1 MSDAPLQQLFS
12 PFSLAGMELANRIV
26 MAPMT
31 RSFCGAAGVPNQAM
45 VNYYAA
51 RAAGGCGLIITEGT
65 VINMDDARGY
75 NGIPAICNHEQ
86 QEGWQRVTEA
96 VHQTG
101 GKIAIQLWHTGRL
114 GHSRAM
120 NDSGPVA
127 PSAVAAKGLFRDFGD
142 QQTLAE
148 EIRYETPRAMSGED
162 ITRTLAQFAAATRRA
177 KAAGFDAIELHGA
190 NGYLI
195 HTFFNPTSNLRTDG
209 YGGDV
214 ADRSRFAVEV
224 IRAVCSEAGDL
235 PVGIR
240 LSQHSVDDYNWS
252 TWADQ
257 TELATTVKLLK
268 TAGADFLHASAYRL
282 ESPAMPD
289 GEPLCAAL
297 SRLSGLPTI
306 GCGGIGYSNTTAES
320 FAGEESAANSPEPAA
335 LAIQNGWCDLVS
347 VGRAMIANAD
357 WANRVRDGDWQ
368 SVKPFSA
375 SMLATLQ

>member
-224 IRAVCSEAGDL
+224 IRAVRSEAGDL

-240 LSQHSVDDYNWS
+240 LSQHSV
-252 TWADQ
+252 
-257 TELATTVKLLK
+257 E
-268 TAGADFLHASAYRL
+268 
-282 ESPAMPD
+282 
-289 GEPLCAAL
+289 
-297 SRLSGLPTI
+297 
-306 GCGGIGYSNTTAES
+306 
-320 FAGEESAANSPEPAA
+320 
-335 LAIQNGWCDLVS
+335 
-347 VGRAMIANAD
+347 
-357 WANRVRDGDWQ
+357 
-368 SVKPFSA
+368 
-375 SMLATLQ
+375 